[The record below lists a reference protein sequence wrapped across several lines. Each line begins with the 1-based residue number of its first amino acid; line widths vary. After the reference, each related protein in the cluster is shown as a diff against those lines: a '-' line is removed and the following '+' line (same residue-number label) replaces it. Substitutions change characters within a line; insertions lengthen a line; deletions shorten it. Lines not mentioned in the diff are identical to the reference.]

1 MKCSLC
7 KKEGHIKTNKKF
19 HPEEEKS
26 KVETPKDVTSK
37 TPKVE
42 TPKDVTS
49 KTPKKLLTED
59 LGKKTEYALCLL
71 LNIPYVSKSGYKYS
85 IEEAEKIKERL
96 SKVKDYLTYDEFTHT
111 GESSKL
117 YDFTGKDNNH
127 LSVKTN
133 KHKNDWKICP
143 QIIGQPTK
151 KKFCEYFELPAKLS
165 DAKIKEFITENTVK
179 VLKTYFENSFHCPIL
194 YYNEEEDTVMIIKK
208 KSDINWEK
216 IDYKFSYQKSKTGSW
231 NESTTVYFE
240 KESKCIIDSV
250 SGSKAIIDSVSGS
263 KAIIDSVS
271 GSKAINIGEFQVHTN
286 RDAIKFRFCLKNL
299 IKNFEDNL
307 EVIEF

>member
-7 KKEGHIKTNKKF
+7 KEEGHIKTNKKF
-19 HPEEEKS
+19 HPDEGKS
-26 KVETPKDVTSK
+26 KDVTSK
-37 TPKVE
+37 TLIDLKSE
-42 TPKDVTS
+42 TS
-49 KTPKKLLTED
+49 KTPKVVEVPKKLLTED

-71 LNIPYVSKSGYKYS
+71 LDIPYVSKSGYKYS

-96 SKVKDYLTYDEFTHT
+96 SKVKEYLSYDEFTHT

-151 KKFCEYFELPAKLS
+151 KKFCEYFELPIKCS

-179 VLKTYFENSFHCPIL
+179 VLKAYFENSFHCPIL

-208 KSDINWEK
+208 KSDIEWDK

-240 KESKCIIDSV
+240 KESK
-250 SGSKAIIDSVSGS
+250 AIIDSVS
-263 KAIIDSVS
+263 D
-271 GSKAINIGEFQVHTN
+271 SKAINIGEFQVHTN

-299 IKNFEDNL
+299 IKNFKDNL

>member
-7 KKEGHIKTNKKF
+7 KEEGHIKTNKKF
-19 HPEEEKS
+19 HPEEGKS
-26 KVETPKDVTSK
+26 KTPIDLKSETSK
-37 TPKVE
+37 TLKVVE
-42 TPKDVTS
+42 I
-49 KTPKKLLTED
+49 PKKLLTED

-71 LNIPYVSKSGYKYS
+71 LDIPYVSKSGYKYS

-96 SKVKDYLTYDEFTHT
+96 SKVKKHLSYDEFTHT

-151 KKFCEYFELPAKLS
+151 KKFCEYFELPVKCS

-179 VLKTYFENSFHCPIL
+179 VLKAYFENSFHCPIL

-208 KSDINWEK
+208 KSHIEWEK

-263 KAIIDSVS
+263 KAI
-271 GSKAINIGEFQVHTN
+271 NIGEFQVHTN

-299 IKNFEDNL
+299 IKNFQDNL